1 MWSEIFTGS
10 SVMSEKTEKQEGL
23 FSHSLLSLQLQL
35 KTLLEGAGGDA
46 AVNLLD
52 NLSTLNPSEQKL
64 ALKAFSAAIDQLKAG
79 KERLTTAEDQVL
91 KDFEDG
97 LYNDILT
104 SMREAAN
111 GGTPVRRRIQVLD
124 GGKSPQAER
133 KTLIDFAEA
142 RKNRR
147 TRPKD
152 LLN

>member
-111 GGTPVRRRIQVLD
+111 G
-124 GGKSPQAER
+124 KSPQAER